1 LPKAYTTKRSRRI
14 SASIAILLALLTWF
28 LRDYIPVFPG
38 GGKEASGDKVTLA
51 RPQVY
56 YGPANSI
63 AVLPFT
69 CTSSGFEA
77 GSGDSPGNETANETA
92 NVSGGDPA
100 LADGIAES
108 LIDLLVGVSGLQVT
122 SSNSSFF
129 FRDTDAALPVL
140 AERLKVRHILGG
152 CARMTAGG
160 IEISA
165 RLFDVKTKTE
175 KWSKSFNGKLDEVFI
190 FQDEITAAAANAV
203 VEGLAKEAPG
213 ARVMDPQAWLL
224 FIEGRYRYRLR
235 GPENLRQAEMAYKRV
250 LDIEPEFAPAM
261 LELGRVYMNPVMA
274 AAAGRAGIE
283 RAREMILGALRSD
296 PELAGAYLELSR
308 IRRAVDWDWQGSSEA
323 AQKALE
329 FQAGN
334 ADVLSN
340 ASTTLFTL
348 GKFDPAVVL
357 LNEAIKRDPLVLQNL
372 QRLGL
377 LYEFSGKYEEAL
389 LAYRML
395 LGLNPD
401 YPAVHAYRARVM
413 LAQAM
418 PESALEEA
426 GQEQNPFWQ
435 RYARILSLIA
445 LERRDEAGSLL
456 QQMVTEHGNDA
467 AYQVAEIYAFGGDID
482 EAFNWLD
489 RAYRQ
494 RDGGMSELIG
504 NHFLSNLENDVRW
517 RELLTRVS
525 LVKPGSNSNE

>member
-1 LPKAYTTKRSRRI
+1 MPKTNTTKRSRQI
-14 SASIAILLALLTWF
+14 SASIAVVLALLTWS
-28 LRDYIPVFPG
+28 LRDHIPMFPG
-38 GGKEASGDKVTLA
+38 GGREETGDKVKLA
-51 RPQVY
+51 KPQIY

-69 CTSSGFEA
+69 CTSP
-77 GSGDSPGNETANETA
+77 GSGDSPASDSGNETIADA
-92 NVSGGDPA
+92 A
-100 LADGIAES
+100 LADGVAQS
-108 LIDLLVGVSGLQVT
+108 LIDLLAGIPGLQVT

-129 FRDTDAALPVL
+129 FRDKRAAMPVL
-140 AERLKVRHILGG
+140 AERLKVRHVLEG

-160 IEISA
+160 VEISA
-165 RLFDVKTKTE
+165 RLTDVKARSE

-190 FQDEITAAAANAV
+190 FQDEITAATANV
-203 VEGLAKEAPG
+203 VVKGLDKDAPG

-235 GPENLRQAEMAYKRV
+235 DPDNVRQAETVFRRV

-261 LELGRVYMNPVMA
+261 LELARVYMDPVMVA
-274 AAAGRAGIE
+274 TQGRAGIE
-283 RAREMILGALRSD
+283 RAREMILGALRLD

-340 ASTTLFTL
+340 ASTALFTL
-348 GKFDPAVVL
+348 GKFDPAVNL
-357 LNEAIKRDPLVLQNL
+357 LMEAIKRDPLVLQNL

-389 LAYRML
+389 AAYRML

-401 YPAVHAYRARVM
+401 YPALHAYRTRVLLARS
-413 LAQAM
+413 M
-418 PESALEEA
+418 PEAALEEA
-426 GQEQNPFWQ
+426 DKEQNPFWR

-445 LERRDEAGSLL
+445 LQRSDEADSLL
-456 QQMVTEHGNDA
+456 QQMIIEHGGDA
-467 AYQVAEIYAFGGDID
+467 AYQLAEIYAFGGDVD

-489 RAYRQ
+489 RAWRQ

-504 NHFLSNLENDVRW
+504 NYFFSNLENDARW
-517 RELLTRVS
+517 RELLIRIS
-525 LVKPGSNSNE
+525 LVKLPSS